1 MIFGVGT
8 DIIQIP
14 RVEKLISKYGDS
26 FQSRILHNE
35 EITLLNDLPKA
46 KHASFLAK
54 RFSAKEAVSKALGQ
68 GIGISLTF
76 QAIVILNNNLGQPY
90 VVIKSKNIQNLEKMH
105 ISISLSD
112 DYPIA
117 LAFAVVSVK

>member
-8 DIIQIP
+8 DIVQIP
-14 RVEKLISKYGDS
+14 RIEKLISKYGNS
-26 FQSRILHNE
+26 FKSRILHNE
-35 EITLLNDLPKA
+35 ELTLLDELAQA
-46 KHASFLAK
+46 KHANFLAK
-54 RFSAKEAVSKALGQ
+54 RFAAKEAVSKALGH

-76 QAIVILNNNLGQPY
+76 QEIVILNNNLGQPY
-90 VVIKSKNIQNLEKMH
+90 VVIKSRHIKNLEKMH

-117 LAFAVVSVK
+117 LAFVVISVR